1 MGSGPC
7 PDPSPWEA
15 GGGEARQGGDSG
27 IRPAPMGNSAAHLI
41 KFSAG
46 RGARESVSMCG
57 GARRR
62 SLLAQRQAPGGFVCG
77 QMVPPLLDA
86 VFSANGGRTSVGGAG
101 GWVDGE
107 LACRREGGVRR
118 RARGGPSKPSFFPTS
133 TLLLFRGPWILRK
146 PPGPATPLVLS
157 ESTGEGEAVSGGEGS
172 SVHDV
177 PGVGPVPK

>member
-1 MGSGPC
+1 MG
-7 PDPSPWEA
+7 DA
-15 GGGEARQGGDSG
+15 G
-27 IRPAPMGNSAAHLI
+27 IRPAPMGNSVARLI
-41 KFSAG
+41 EFFTG
-46 RGARESVSMCG
+46 RVGGGLLRGAAERVAAACWRKGE
-57 GARRR
+57 R
-62 SLLAQRQAPGGFVCG
+62 PGGFVRG